1 MLPHNG
7 TLPVLCKLAYSC
19 NHLAVTVQPAYDAPV
34 GREADSLRRGLGA
47 LADLVPADWKIS
59 QKPARR
65 GAAVRPD
72 AIVAV
77 EDSRGAVGRVIIEAW
92 KRLVPRD
99 VATFVGGK
107 LPSLRG
113 LDADAS
119 VLVVAPWLS
128 QRTRDLLAE
137 QGVAYLDLTGN
148 VLLRL
153 DRPALFIRTTG
164 AAQDPNPAL
173 RGGLSLRGTAAGRVV
188 RLLADVRPPYT
199 ASAIAGAT
207 AVSVPYVSRLLTA
220 LDKEALVQ
228 RGARGLVI
236 DVDWANLLRRRAETY
251 DVFGTNLAQGFV
263 SRTGTR
269 EVVGRLRERP
279 DVYRAVTGSF
289 AASELAPVAAPAQ
302 LAVYVDD
309 ARRTAEALELLPADV
324 GADVVLLA
332 PYDFVVLDRAMPL
345 GGLMAVS
352 PSQLALDCLTGNGR
366 MPAEGE
372 ALLEWMRRVED
383 EWRVPHITRGETQ

>member
-1 MLPHNG
+1 M
-7 TLPVLCKLAYSC
+7 
-19 NHLAVTVQPAYDAPV
+19 TVPPAYDAPV
-34 GREADSLRRGLGA
+34 GREADFLRRGLTA
-47 LADLVPADWKIS
+47 LAELVPADWKIS
-59 QKPARR
+59 QESSTRR
-65 GAAVRPD
+65 AAVRPD
-72 AIVAV
+72 AVVAV
-77 EDSRGAVGRVIIEAW
+77 EDSRGAIGRVIIEVRE
-92 KRLVPRD
+92 RLVPRD
-99 VATFVGGK
+99 VANLVAGR
-107 LPSLRG
+107 LPALRA

-128 QRTRDLLAE
+128 QRTRDLLVE

-153 DRPALFIRTTG
+153 GRPALFIRTIG
-164 AAQDPNPAL
+164 ATQDPNPSP
-173 RGGLSLRGTAAGRVV
+173 RGGLSLRGDAAGRVV

-199 ASAIAGAT
+199 ASAIAGASG
-207 AVSVPYVSRLLTA
+207 VSVPYVSRLLTA

-251 DVFGTNLAQGFV
+251 DVFATNLAQGFV
-263 SRTGTR
+263 SRTGAR
-269 EVVGRLRERP
+269 EIVGRLRERP

-324 GADVVLLA
+324 GADIVLLV
-332 PYDFVVLDRAMPL
+332 PYDFVVLDRAVSL
-345 GGLMAVS
+345 GGLTAVS

-383 EWRVPHITRGETQ
+383 EWRVPDITRVGLRGEVYR